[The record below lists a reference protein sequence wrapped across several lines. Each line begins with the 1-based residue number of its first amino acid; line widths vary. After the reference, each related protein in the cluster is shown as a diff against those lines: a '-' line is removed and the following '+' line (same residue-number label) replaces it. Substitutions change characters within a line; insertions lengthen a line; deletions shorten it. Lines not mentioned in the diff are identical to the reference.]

1 MENIGGQ
8 WPWGKWSRQEALSII
23 IFMLQF
29 MFIAPLSNFL
39 IGVLKLPPQFDFF
52 CLISD

>member
-29 MFIAPLSNFL
+29 ILIAPLSNFFNWR
-39 IGVLKLPPQFDFF
+39 IEVT
-52 CLISD
+52 SSV